1 MTEAAEIERETTNAD
16 APFVRPDVAMMKWCS
31 LTRAKPIG

>member
-16 APFVRPDVAMMKWCS
+16 APFVRPDVAMM
-31 LTRAKPIG
+31 LAMIMMMMTML